1 MHINFVGNN
10 VMFDSYLTAL
20 FSVATIYGSTCSND
34 FHCRLLNNS
43 RCDFEGNC
51 RCLPGFVF
59 VTTHCLKGKFFFFTY
74 HLSSPEPMT
83 QGELL

>member
-1 MHINFVGNN
+1 
-10 VMFDSYLTAL
+10 MFNSYLAAL

-51 RCLPGFVF
+51 RCLPGFVSM
-59 VTTHCLKGKFFFFTY
+59 TTHCIKGKLNFNM
-74 HLSSPEPMT
+74 SS
-83 QGELL
+83 